1 MRETDLIPRLSLA
14 ERDRRYKLVREKMA
28 SEGLDVL
35 LLPANTSRW
44 EQTMADSRYLTG
56 IGGFATE
63 VLTIFP
69 AEGPVTAYVFNRANW
84 WKQVQDWVED
94 VRDGRNRWA
103 ENAVAR
109 LRELGFKKGRLGLS
123 GLSGLIRTP
132 DGIVPHTTVELLREA
147 FPEAE
152 LVNATGLMQE
162 VRAIKSAEE
171 ISFMERSMEIVEQMI
186 ETMTEGA
193 REGVSEKELYA
204 DMAHVMLRSGGELP
218 TLFFL
223 GSGPGATQSSF
234 VPTSR
239 VIQRGDRIVNEIE
252 AKYGGYAAQAV
263 SPMLLGEPD
272 TAFRELMDISCACF
286 NAILAAMK
294 PGVTFGTLFDTYM
307 KTVEDLGDGKYM
319 WSHPMMHARGLGDD
333 GPALMGDADVERFQK
348 IQLASGMVFILKP
361 RIRVTEGK
369 DHASIGD
376 TVVVTDDGARRLGS
390 RKLELITVP
399 S

>member
-1 MRETDLIPRLSLA
+1 MPETDLIPRLSLA

-28 SEGLDVL
+28 AEGLDIL

-84 WKQVQDWVED
+84 WKKVQDWVED

-103 ENAVAR
+103 ENAAAR
-109 LRELGFKKGRLGLS
+109 LRELGFKNGRLGLS

-171 ISFMERSMEIVEQMI
+171 ITCMERSMEIVEQMI

-272 TAFRELMDISCACF
+272 ATFGELMDISCACF
-286 NAILAAMK
+286 NAILAEMK

-307 KTVEDLGDGKYM
+307 KTVEDLGRRQVHVEPSDD
-319 WSHPMMHARGLGDD
+319 ARARAGRRRTRAHGRRRRRAVSRRSSSP
-333 GPALMGDADVERFQK
+333 PAWC
-348 IQLASGMVFILKP
+348 S
-361 RIRVTEGK
+361 
-369 DHASIGD
+369 S
-376 TVVVTDDGARRLGS
+376 
-390 RKLELITVP
+390 
-399 S
+399 

>member
-1 MRETDLIPRLSLA
+1 MSDHSLIPCLSLA

-28 SEGLDVL
+28 AEGLDIL

-63 VLTIFP
+63 TLTIFP
-69 AEGPVTAYVFNRANW
+69 AEGTVTAYVFNRANW
-84 WKQVQDWVED
+84 WTRVQDWVED

-103 ENAVAR
+103 ENAAAR
-109 LRELGFKKGRLGLS
+109 LRELGFTKGRLGVS

-132 DGIVPHTTVELLREA
+132 DGVVAHTTVEALRQA
-147 FPEAE
+147 FPDAE

-171 ISFMERSMEIVEQMI
+171 IGCMERSMEIIEQMI
-186 ETMTEGA
+186 EAMTQGA

-204 DMAHVMLRSGGELP
+204 DMAHVMLRNGGELP

-234 VPTSR
+234 VPTNR
-239 VIQRGDRIVNEIE
+239 VIQGGDRIVNEIE
-252 AKYGGYAAQAV
+252 AKYCGYAAQAV
-263 SPMLLGEPD
+263 RPMLLGEPD
-272 TAFRELMDISCACF
+272 AAFRELMDISCACF
-286 NAILAAMK
+286 HAILAEMK
-294 PGVTFGTLFDTYM
+294 PGVTFGTLFETYM
-307 KTVEDLGDGKYM
+307 KTVENLGDGKYM

-348 IQLASGMVFILKP
+348 IQLAAGMVFILKP
-361 RIRVTEGK
+361 RIRVAEGK

-376 TVVVTDDGARRLGS
+376 TVVVTESGARRLGS
-390 RKLELITVP
+390 SKLELITV